1 MQLDFKNMK
10 VDKLKETVQDIEHDL
25 DLCIGYIQKDKYK
38 SDKAISLTYINRL
51 KDRIMAITSVRYQEH
66 WFIRTWKRE
75 SLSKAI
81 QDRRL
86 RNKLGAMYLMAMDIE
101 RGI

>member
-1 MQLDFKNMK
+1 MQLDFKNMN
-10 VDKLKETVQDIEHDL
+10 VDKLKETVRDIEHDL

-51 KDRIMAITSVRYQEH
+51 KDRIMAITSVRYQDH
-66 WFIRTWKRE
+66 WFTRTWKRE

>member
-1 MQLDFKNMK
+1 MQLGFKNMK
-10 VDKLKETVQDIEHDL
+10 VSKLKEIVYDIEKDL
-25 DLCIGYIQKDKYK
+25 DLCIEYTKKDKYK

-51 KDRIMAITSVRYQEH
+51 KDRIMAITSVRYQGH
-66 WFIRTWKRE
+66 WFTRTWKRE

-86 RNKLGAMYLMAMDIE
+86 RNKLGAMYLKAMEIE
-101 RGI
+101 RGL